1 MKTFKFTKAAIEALP
16 LAPAGKQ
23 VDYYDAVVQGLRL
36 RVGASGIKSFCVAK
50 KKEGRFI
57 RATLGRYP
65 AMTIDMARAK
75 ALETL
80 GEVVM
85 TGQNPNV
92 TRREQAKLDITLGEA
107 MDAYLASRGDKIKP
121 DTAKHYRADLT
132 NYSGDWMATP
142 LLKLNRE
149 RVELR
154 HKAITEGSPEAWHGA
169 ALESRKGG
177 TGKGSNA
184 QADRWAR
191 TLRAVWKFARDHYRD
206 AEDRV
211 MLPEPPTE
219 VLSSKRLWH
228 DAPRKNDRIRNHE
241 LKRWLDAVEQVRE
254 QALDW
259 RDDTAAAV
267 CDAVDMALFTGLRRA
282 ELFELTWDRVNL
294 AGGYFWIDK
303 TKNGDPLELPIT
315 DTLLTIFRR
324 RQHENYKQSR
334 FVFPGR
340 SPERPIQEPR
350 RVIARICAATVPD
363 PNPSN
368 LPPLEFTCHDAR
380 RTFATVAELAK
391 VGQYTIKRLMN
402 HRTRRS
408 ADVTQGYIH
417 FTADELRKPA
427 TRIERY
433 ILEYAGRLD
442 SEINSNSN
450 LLTIFATL
458 PEEEQRRLLL
468 SSHIV
473 LGKSE
478 GDGNV

>member
-65 AMTIDMARAK
+65 SMTIDMARAK

-80 GEVVM
+80 GEVTM

-92 TRREQAKLDITLGEA
+92 IRREQTKLNITLGEA
-107 MDAYLASRGDKIKP
+107 VDAYLASRRDKIKS

-132 NYSGDWMATP
+132 NYSGDWMATS
-142 LLKLNRE
+142 LIKLNRE
-149 RVELR
+149 RVEVR
-154 HKAITEGSPEAWHGA
+154 HKAITEGLPEGWHGA
-169 ALESRKGG
+169 PLESRKGG

-241 LKRWLDAVEQVRE
+241 LKRWLDAVERIRQ
-254 QALDW
+254 QALDC

-267 CDAVDMALFTGLRRA
+267 CDAIDIALFTGLRRT
-282 ELFELTWDRVNL
+282 ELFELTWERVNL

-303 TKNGDPLELPIT
+303 TKNGDLLELPIT

-324 RQHENYKQSR
+324 RQSENRKQSR

-340 SPERPIQEPR
+340 NPDRPIQEPR
-350 RVIARICAATVPD
+350 RVIARICAATVPN
-363 PNPSN
+363 PNPNN

-380 RTFATVAELAK
+380 RTFGTVAELAE

-402 HRTRRS
+402 HRTQRS

-427 TRIERY
+427 TRIEQE
-433 ILEYAGRLD
+433 ILKYAGRLD
-442 SEINSNSN
+442 SANNANSN

-468 SSHIV
+468 SLHPS
-473 LGKSE
+473 KT
-478 GDGNV
+478 